1 MGRVRS
7 ITWIVAALS
16 VSVTS
21 RVTAAD
27 SLVWRTAESRVDAQV
42 DGWPLERVLQTITA
56 ATGWQVYVE
65 PGTEHDVTARFTDL
79 KPADALLRLL
89 GEVNFALLPRADGP
103 SELFVYRHSVSE
115 ATQLVHAPKHPW
127 AGKPIGNELIVTLK
141 RGSPRDI
148 ERLEKKLHATV
159 VGRLDGIGA
168 YRLRF
173 DD

>member
-65 PGTEHDVTARFTDL
+65 PGTESDEPKVKKA
-79 KPADALLRLL
+79 KP
-89 GEVNFALLPRADGP
+89 
-103 SELFVYRHSVSE
+103 
-115 ATQLVHAPKHPW
+115 Q
-127 AGKPIGNELIVTLK
+127 
-141 RGSPRDI
+141 
-148 ERLEKKLHATV
+148 KKT
-159 VGRLDGIGA
+159 
-168 YRLRF
+168 
-173 DD
+173 